1 MSLLLSHTALSV
13 STAPFSYFCW
23 LHFWCGSPSISNSNT
38 PPCSISFFFFSL
50 SSDSEK
56 LTSKRFCCLVSS
68 CYYSILM
75 NSAFPLHLFF
85 LSSLFF
91 FLAILHSS
99 AYLNYFFFFPRFS
112 SFTTLACFSFLFRTI
127 RNERFFFLFL
137 AEWITQTI
145 VVSVNVQFFFFS
157 DSFNAKHSA
166 ASEKQQRWAL
176 NVIVLI
182 TFEWLF
188 WVFVCCWRV
197 HSSHVNEE
205 SS

>member
-38 PPCSISFFFFSL
+38 PPCSISFFFFFFL

-99 AYLNYFFFFPRFS
+99 AYLNYFFFF
-112 SFTTLACFSFLFRTI
+112 LASAVLPPLLVFLFYFARFEM
-127 RNERFFFLFL
+127 NAFFFLFL

-145 VVSVNVQFFFFS
+145 VVSVNVQLFFFPT
-157 DSFNAKHSA
+157 
-166 ASEKQQRWAL
+166 AL
-176 NVIVLI
+176 TQSTVL
-182 TFEWLF
+182 
-188 WVFVCCWRV
+188 RQK
-197 HSSHVNEE
+197 SSSGEL
-205 SS
+205 

>member
-1 MSLLLSHTALSV
+1 MDRLLYQTLILLLVL
-13 STAPFSYFCW
+13 FLF
-23 LHFWCGSPSISNSNT
+23 
-38 PPCSISFFFFSL
+38 FFFFSL

-99 AYLNYFFFFPRFS
+99 AYLNYFFF
-112 SFTTLACFSFLFRTI
+112 LASAVLPPLLVFLFLFRTI
-127 RNERFFFLFL
+127 QNERFFFLFL

-145 VVSVNVQFFFFS
+145 VVSVNVKLFFFPAALTQSTVLRQKSSSGELKTLLCSLPLNEFFEFLFFVDGFTARMSMKKVLKAQLWFS
-157 DSFNAKHSA
+157 TTLRVSPPPSFPPSPTPLA
-166 ASEKQQRWAL
+166 
-176 NVIVLI
+176 
-182 TFEWLF
+182 
-188 WVFVCCWRV
+188 
-197 HSSHVNEE
+197 
-205 SS
+205 